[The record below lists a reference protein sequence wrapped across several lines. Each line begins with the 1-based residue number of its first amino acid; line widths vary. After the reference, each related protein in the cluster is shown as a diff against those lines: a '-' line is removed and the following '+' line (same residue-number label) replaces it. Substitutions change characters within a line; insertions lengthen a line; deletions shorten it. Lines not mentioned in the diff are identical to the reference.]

1 MCSPQREL
9 EMKDFLS
16 FGISEILSTL
26 LDENEIDV
34 VVMVCEG
41 CGTILVTDSCK
52 AQGIGG
58 RVSGLSKTSPIPEII
73 ERIGKENVLDWE
85 NASIDQLAGTQFAID
100 KGYKNIAV
108 TVASGIDSKN
118 LRELEKKNPDVNLY
132 LFSVHSTGVSPD
144 DGEEIFKHCDVVTAC
159 ASSPIRKIGTEKA
172 LLEVGNSIP
181 IFASTENGKK
191 FIEMRLDKINKKNK
205 KGEPNPPKP
214 LL

>member
-26 LDENEIDV
+26 LDENEIEV

-132 LFSVHSTGVSPD
+132 LFSVHSTGVSHD

-191 FIEMRLDKINKKNK
+191 FIEMILEKINKKNK
-205 KGEPNPPKP
+205 KGKPNPPKP